1 MNELS
6 NQYIIGHLDLNSKV
20 RFWLGIGL
28 GCVLFGTLGF
38 MILDPW
44 DPQGAISLQFVDNEA
59 FFLIRLLGLLLVTG
73 VFTTIL
79 MDARLPLFG
88 VFATAIGVGLPI
100 VKTAGMSY
108 VMVRLQLG
116 KEFEHA
122 EALWAYM
129 LLESLAWSFLLL
141 ILVGVTMATE
151 YWLKKGNL
159 ELASPLPAKSE
170 AKNKKGKTPPLQIF
184 WVKGLAGTAITV
196 ILTLVLISIFAACG
210 EKGQVIF
217 AVIAGFFL
225 AALVAEQITE
235 NGHPVWQVLACP
247 LVAVLAYAYTWKNPT
262 RPPGL
267 ESLLNIAPT
276 HLGWVLPIEY
286 IFIGAIGAI
295 FGTWTSERMR
305 YNKQHG

>member
-6 NQYIIGHLDLNSKV
+6 NPYIIGHLDINSKM

-28 GCVLFGTLGF
+28 ACVLFGTIGF
-38 MILDPW
+38 MILAPW
-44 DPQGAISLQFVDNEA
+44 DPQGAISLQFVDNEVL
-59 FFLIRLLGLLLVTG
+59 FLIRLLGLLLVTG
-73 VFTTIL
+73 VFTTII

-108 VMVRLQLG
+108 VMVRLQVG
-116 KEFEHA
+116 KEFEHS

-141 ILVGVTMATE
+141 ILVGATMATE
-151 YWLKKGNL
+151 YWLKKGNQDIAP
-159 ELASPLPAKSE
+159 EPPTDASVKR
-170 AKNKKGKTPPLQIF
+170 KKRKAACPVCWL
-184 WVKGLAGTAITV
+184 KGLAGTAITV
-196 ILTLVLISIFAACG
+196 ILTLVLISVFAAG
-210 EKGQVIF
+210 GAKGQVTF

-225 AALVAEQITE
+225 AAMVAEQITE
-235 NGHPVWQVLACP
+235 NGHPVWQTIACP

-267 ESLLNIAPT
+267 EALLNIAPT
-276 HLGWVLPIEY
+276 HLGWVLPVEY